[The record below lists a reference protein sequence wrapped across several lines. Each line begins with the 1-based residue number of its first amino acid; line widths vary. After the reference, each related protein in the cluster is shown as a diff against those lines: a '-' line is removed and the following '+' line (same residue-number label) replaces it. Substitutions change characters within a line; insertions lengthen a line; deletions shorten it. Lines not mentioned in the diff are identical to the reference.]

1 MLLGREGECKV
12 GIQDREKRQGK
23 AQSGTIPGTLEE
35 EQKAVAGREWA
46 RNRVVACR
54 IGGKRGQDHEG
65 PGSSL

>member
-35 EQKAVAGREWA
+35 EQKAVAGRE
-46 RNRVVACR
+46 
-54 IGGKRGQDHEG
+54 
-65 PGSSL
+65 